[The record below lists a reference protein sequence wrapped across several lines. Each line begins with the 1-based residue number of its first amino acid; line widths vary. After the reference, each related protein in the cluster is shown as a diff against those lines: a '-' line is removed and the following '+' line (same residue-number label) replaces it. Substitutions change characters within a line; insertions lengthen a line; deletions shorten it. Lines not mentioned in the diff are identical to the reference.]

1 MKGSENKMLSFMEG
15 AKNRYVIPVYQRA
28 YSWKIENCRQLYED
42 LKKMYR
48 DNRRSHFFG
57 SIVAEVV
64 PKGSKIEY
72 YIIDGQQRLTTVT
85 LLLLAMRNLLHDK
98 KIVALQESL
107 KEQIN
112 ELYLIEKW
120 ADEDDKIKLRP
131 VKSDRVALEKLFS
144 GDSDDYDRTSNLTIN
159 YQFFC
164 DMLLKEEL
172 PVDDLF
178 EMIGRLEIIN
188 ITLELSD
195 NAQLI
200 FESLNSTGLA
210 LSEGDKIRNYILMG
224 QSVEDQNKFFNEYW
238 VKIEKCTG
246 NDVSAF
252 VRDFLSIKQQVTP
265 NIDGV
270 YVAFKRYVEDGKLDM
285 QTLLGELLQYAR
297 YFERLRTSQS
307 GLHDKRLDDCLYR
320 MMRLEITVTRP
331 FFMEVLKLEQDG
343 ALSVK
348 AVRQIFEMA
357 ESYLFRRNICSVAT
371 SALNKI
377 FLTLNKDILRYDGTA
392 SDYVNKM
399 SYTLLS
405 KKESGR
411 FPNDEEFSR
420 ALSQKSVYSMRGKYR
435 AYLFERF
442 ENQGTLETKDVYNHL
457 DNRVYSIEH
466 IMPQTI
472 TPAWRDALGADAL
485 AIHAEWKDR
494 LANLTLTG
502 YNSKLSNKSF
512 VEKRDAQDGGYEASG
527 LRMNQKIAQKESW
540 GLVDLEE
547 RDAEM
552 VAQALTIWRYPQTDF
567 VPIDKVFDSC
577 TLADED
583 FILTGR
589 YIEKYAFQNTEHPA
603 ASWAEMFESMVR
615 YLHEKDK
622 SVLPQ
627 LAYSGENNELGR
639 YVSDKETDLRQ
650 ALEIDNRIYIE
661 RNTSTSMKI
670 SILRKLFVLYGED
683 AADLMFYLKDSEY
696 EKEAEEHRYDLRMRY
711 WAFALPL
718 IQEKHLYLGTFKN
731 VKPTTTNWVTGSFD
745 LGGFGINCSANYENA
760 KVSLYLGKG
769 DAVKN
774 KEAFDRLIIH
784 KNDIEKQ
791 LGVPLV
797 WDRLDDCKASTITY
811 TLSNVGLKDESS
823 WTRMAKF
830 HAEWSYK
837 FYRVM
842 VPYLYEGTEEKLRLR
857 ERAEWL
863 REWAV
868 NVPGVNVNLQK
879 SNTTV
884 IRFTTDAMSQL
895 LPESDI
901 EDSGWNTANH
911 YFYEIKNRNDQE
923 VSIQLV
929 VSVENAKIE
938 LLATCEKINAIYPV
952 KAKSEQWKWRT
963 IFRTKGIES
972 NDGITKEI
980 MFKGLD
986 ECLKELQAFEQDLI
1000 QKLG

>member
-1 MKGSENKMLSFMEG
+1 MKGSENKILTFMEG

-42 LKKMYR
+42 LKKVYR
-48 DNRRSHFFG
+48 DDRSTHFFG

-85 LLLLAMRNLLHDK
+85 LLMLAMRNLLHDG
-98 KIVALQESL
+98 KIVAAAESL
-107 KEQIN
+107 EEQIN

-120 ADEDDKIKLRP
+120 ADEGDKIKLRP

-144 GDSDDYDRTSNLTIN
+144 GDADDYDRFSNLTIN

-164 DMLLKEEL
+164 DMLLKEEI
-172 PVDDLF
+172 PVEALF
-178 EMIGRLEIIN
+178 EMLGRLEIIN
-188 ITLELSD
+188 ITLEPSD

-224 QSVEDQNKFFNEYW
+224 QSVDNQNKFYNEYW

-246 NDVSAF
+246 DDVSAF
-252 VRDFLSIKQQVTP
+252 VRDYLSIKQQVTP
-265 NIDGV
+265 NMDGV
-270 YVAFKRYVEDGKLDM
+270 YMAFKRYVEDGVRDM
-285 QTLLGELLQYAR
+285 EVLLQELLQYAR
-297 YFERLRTSQS
+297 YFERLRVSKS

-320 MMRLEITVTRP
+320 MLRLEITVTRP
-331 FFMEVLKLEQDG
+331 FFMEVLKLHQDG
-343 ALSVK
+343 ALSVED
-348 AVRQIFEMA
+348 VRQVFEMA
-357 ESYLFRRNICSVAT
+357 ENYLFRRNICGVPT
-371 SALNKI
+371 NALNKI

-392 SDYVNKM
+392 GDYVNKM
-399 SYTLLS
+399 GYTLLA

-411 FPNDEEFSR
+411 FPDDDEFSR
-420 ALSQKSVYSMRGKYR
+420 ALSQKSVYTMRGKYR

-472 TPAWRDALGADAL
+472 TPAWRDALGPDAL
-485 AIHAEWKDR
+485 KIHAEWKDR

-512 VEKRDAQDGGYEASG
+512 AEKRDALDGGYKASG
-527 LRMNQKIAQKESW
+527 LRMNQKIAQKASW
-540 GLVDLEE
+540 GLNDLEE

-552 VAQALTIWRYPQTDF
+552 VHQALQIWRYPQTDF
-567 VPIDKVFDSC
+567 VPVGKVFDSC
-577 TLADED
+577 TLADEE
-583 FILTGR
+583 FNLTGR
-589 YIEKYAFQNTEHPA
+589 DIEKYAFQNTEHSA
-603 ASWAEMFESMVR
+603 KSWAEMFETMVR

-622 SVLPQ
+622 SVLLQ
-627 LAYSGENNELGR
+627 LAYSSENNELGR
-639 YVSDKETDLRQ
+639 YVSDKEEALRH
-650 ALEIDNRIYIE
+650 ALEIDQGIYIE
-661 RNTSTSMKI
+661 RNTSTALKI
-670 SILRKLFVLYGED
+670 SILRKLFVRYGED
-683 AADLMFYLKDSEY
+683 ASNLVFYLKDHEH
-696 EKEAEEHRYDLRMRY
+696 ETEAEEHRYDLRMRY
-711 WAFALPL
+711 WVFALPI

-731 VKPTTTNWVTGSFD
+731 AKPTISNWIIGSFD
-745 LGGFGINCSANYENA
+745 IGGFGINCSANYDNA

-769 DAVKN
+769 DAAKN
-774 KEAFDRLIIH
+774 KAVFDRLIVH
-784 KNDIEKQ
+784 KDDIEKA
-791 LGVPLV
+791 LGVSLV

-811 TLSNVGLKDESS
+811 TLSNMGLKDETS

-842 VPYLYEGTEEKLRLR
+842 VPYLYEGDEEVLRLR
-857 ERAEWL
+857 EHAEWL

-868 NVPGVNVNLQK
+868 NTSGVNVELTKCSTQY
-879 SNTTV
+879 T
-884 IRFTTDAMSQL
+884 RFLTDNMSAL
-895 LPESDI
+895 LPDAEE
-901 EDSGWNTANH
+901 EDSGWNTKNH
-911 YFYEIKNRNDQE
+911 YFYEIVNRNERDF
-923 VSIQLV
+923 VIQLV
-929 VSVENAKIE
+929 LSGENAGKE
-938 LLATCEKINAIYPV
+938 FLAVCDNINVFYPV
-952 KAKSEQWKWRT
+952 KAKSKTWKWRT
-963 IFRTKGIES
+963 IYHTQAISVDKFLRKDLLFEA
-972 NDGITKEI
+972 
-980 MFKGLD
+980 LD
-986 ECLKELQAFEQDLI
+986 ECLKEIQDFEKELL